1 MKNIFY
7 CLILFLGTFMLS
19 SCDPTQDQANGDFLN
34 GVTYENNTNNGGT
47 GTPAGR
53 VLKQLKSHLKDDMGQ
68 YEDATFTYNY
78 TGTRLTSH
86 TDDTGEVTRFDYN
99 SSNKI
104 SKLSSTG
111 QTSVFT
117 YSGGNLSTV
126 VTEITGI
133 AKMTATYTFTGG
145 KLSKIIS
152 IQEYSLPFPIKS
164 QLETTYE
171 FQGENMTKSV
181 TKSGVYNP
189 VTGDLEMSPEINTVS
204 FTYDNKK
211 SPYKLLPLEYHLSMI
226 GIAPQGGNYLS
237 GNNAEKVTISNSGAS
252 GTVMTFSHS
261 YDSQNYPTKS
271 TAGQD
276 YIEYKYQ

>member
-7 CLILFLGTFMLS
+7 YLTLVFGMFMLS
-19 SCDPTQDQANGDFLN
+19 SCDPSQDGNGDFLN
-34 GVTYENNTNNGGT
+34 GVTYENNTSTGGT
-47 GTPAGR
+47 GTPSGR
-53 VLKQLKSHLKDDMGQ
+53 LLKQLKSHLKDEDTGQ
-68 YEDATFTYNY
+68 YEDANFTYNY
-78 TGTRLTSH
+78 TGTKLTSH

-104 SKLSSTG
+104 SKLYSAG
-111 QTSVFT
+111 QSSVFT

-152 IQEYSLPFPIKS
+152 IQEYSLPFPIKAYF
-164 QLETTYE
+164 ETNYE

-181 TKSGVYNP
+181 SKNGVYNP
-189 VTGDLEMSPEINTVS
+189 VTGDLEMSPEVNTVS

-211 SPYKLLPLEYHLSMI
+211 SPYKLLPLEYHLCMI

-237 GNNAEKVTISNSGAS
+237 ASNAEKVTISNSGAS

-261 YDSQNYPTKS
+261 YDNQNYPTKS

-276 YIEYKYQ
+276 FIEYTYQ